1 MKERFSKIRNK
12 ALAHAFLYMNMIEEW
27 GSGIPRL
34 MRQMREYELLEP
46 QFIDMDM
53 EFRVNLYRKNDDTW
67 VDTPAGTTETETE
80 RNETETVKTETETEK
95 VRASLTDTQKRV
107 LELLADYPDYTQK
120 KFAEEI
126 GVSLTTIKRA
136 VSALQKNGLLSRIG
150 GNKYGKWK
158 VL

>member
-12 ALAHAFLYMNMIEEW
+12 ALAHTFLYMNMIEEW

-34 MRQMREYELLEP
+34 MRQMREYDLLEP

-67 VDTPAGTTETETE
+67 VDTPAGT
-80 RNETETVKTETETEK
+80 NETETVK

-150 GNKYGKWK
+150 GDKYGKWK

>member
-1 MKERFSKIRNK
+1 MKEGFSKIRNK
-12 ALAHAFLYMNMIEEW
+12 ALAHTFLYMNMIEEW

-53 EFRVNLYRKNDDTW
+53 AFRVNLYRKNDDTW
-67 VDTPAGTTETETE
+67 VDTPAGT
-80 RNETETVKTETETEK
+80 NETETVK

-120 KFAEEI
+120 KLAEEI